1 MKLTFM
7 QNEVIDSFIKL
18 TEKIS
23 NGKTNILDF
32 GSNDMFFYRGE
43 IHIIKMIG
51 DYPGIYSSEIARNF
65 GITRAVVHKTL
76 LKLEKRNLVEK
87 KQDSEDKKR
96 QKLFLTQKGK
106 LAYKYH
112 EEYHDEHD
120 KALFDFIKN
129 LSEEELN
136 TILRFLNHVD
146 QLVQNHF

>member
-1 MKLTFM
+1 MK
-7 QNEVIDSFIKL
+7 
-18 TEKIS
+18 
-23 NGKTNILDF
+23 
-32 GSNDMFFYRGE
+32 
-43 IHIIKMIG
+43 
-51 DYPGIYSSEIARNF
+51 
-65 GITRAVVHKTL
+65 
-76 LKLEKRNLVEK
+76 K

-136 TILRFLNHVD
+136 TILRFLNYAD

>member
-1 MKLTFM
+1 MKLTSI

-23 NGKTNILDF
+23 NGKTN
-32 GSNDMFFYRGE
+32 MVFYRGE

-87 KQDSEDKKR
+87 KQDLEDKKR

-136 TILRFLNHVD
+136 TILRFLNYAD